1 MKRIV
6 LSIIAGILCL
16 SAQAQTTELKKLTF
30 KEAVKL
36 GLQNNVVLTQQ
47 RNQLEYTQVNKTATL
62 LQMGPTVNASADF
75 YRTDGNSFNQNIG
88 EVINGT
94 IDYIGGNISANM
106 PVFNGLSFLNQH
118 RAANNAN
125 EAQLHQVVRSN
136 QDVIALVSNQYLQC
150 LLDREL
156 IRVNEENVKTQQAT
170 FDQIKEQAAS
180 GARAVAD
187 QYTQEYQL
195 RNAELLLV
203 RARNTY
209 RNNIALLAVTLG
221 TDPSSFEVVEIN
233 WDINKAF
240 ADTTTL
246 ENMHVIAKDRRS
258 DLKQATYAEKAFHHS
273 LSAAKGRFYPNI
285 FAGVNYGSRYN
296 YVQGQANRSFDNQFY
311 SDNTRL
317 QFGATLTIPI
327 WNAWQYKSQAA
338 LARVA
343 YKNASIRRQNTEVV
357 VKSDVQRAY
366 QNFAD
371 AKTAYTS
378 SQAGVKAAELAYQ
391 TEKERFDLGAS
402 NIVQLAT
409 VNSAYVRAQGDF
421 ATATFTL
428 MFQRVLMA
436 YAEGTLKFEDIP
448 E

>member
-6 LSIIAGILCL
+6 LSVIAVIVCL
-16 SAQAQTTELKKLTF
+16 TSQAQTGTLRKLTF

-36 GLQNNVVLTQQ
+36 GLQNNVTLTQQ

-75 YRTDGNSFNQNIG
+75 YRTDGNSFNNNVGQVVNG
-88 EVINGT
+88 VIDYVGGT
-94 IDYIGGNISANM
+94 ISAGL
-106 PVFNGLSFLNQH
+106 PVFNGLALLNQH

-170 FDQIKEQAAS
+170 YDQIREQALS
-180 GARAVAD
+180 GARAAAD

-209 RNNIALLAVTLG
+209 RNDIALLAVTLG
-221 TDPSSFEVVEIN
+221 TDPSSFEVVELN

-246 ENMHVIAKDRRS
+246 ETMHEVAMDRRS
-258 DLKQATYAEKAFHHS
+258 DLKQATYSEKAFHHS
-273 LSAAKGRFYPNI
+273 FSAAKGRFYPSI
-285 FAGVNYGSRYN
+285 FAGANYGSRYN
-296 YVQGQANRSFDNQFY
+296 YVQGEENRSFDNQFY
-311 SDNTRL
+311 SDNTRF
-317 QFGATLTIPI
+317 QFGATVTIPI
-327 WNAWQYKSQAA
+327 WNAWQYKSQAT
-338 LARVA
+338 LAKVQ

-366 QNFAD
+366 QNFND
-371 AKTAYTS
+371 AKTAYIS
-378 SQAGVKAAELAYQ
+378 AQAGVRAAELSYQ
-391 TEKERFDLGAS
+391 TEKERYDLGAS

-409 VNSAYVRAQGDF
+409 VNSAYVRAQGDY